1 MARQASTVALRRLL
15 NKSKP
20 AIAMA
25 SHNPLNANLAAE
37 AGFNAVW
44 VSGFELSA
52 SYAVPDASLLPMS
65 THLEMTR
72 SIAQSIP
79 DETFPIVV
87 DVDTGFGNAI
97 NVAYIIP
104 RFEAAGAAA
113 VVIEDK
119 HFPKDSSL
127 RANGRQELVTVEE
140 FQGKIAAA
148 KALSHSMLIIAR
160 TEALIAGLGQEE
172 AQRRARAYVEAGAD
186 AILIHSKKST
196 PEEILSFCRAWP
208 GEQVPLVLVPT
219 SYPQLSFTDIAALG
233 KDYQNDYILD
243 AYNDLGINTSDDI
256 GRAYGGLEPYPKA
269 APEEDQQEATT
280 ASYEN
285 LVNSVAG
292 SIVALDNYS
301 PTERLRDDG
310 RDVADVP
317 ALDKWSDVV
326 ALEWQKY
333 ASGGADL
340 SHVFRTN
347 IQNENTKEII
357 LSALMAMGRTEVP
370 LYPGVTVEVDASGT
384 GQYNNSFFA
393 HLGPYHGAGPAYLL
407 AQH

>member
-25 SHNPLNANLAAE
+25 SHNPLNANLAAK

-72 SIAQSIP
+72 SIAESIQ
-79 DETFPIVV
+79 DENFPIVV

-160 TEALIAGLGQEE
+160 TEALIAGLGQGE

-196 PEEILSFCRAWP
+196 PEEILSFCRA
-208 GEQVPLVLVPT
+208 
-219 SYPQLSFTDIAALG
+219 
-233 KDYQNDYILD
+233 
-243 AYNDLGINTSDDI
+243 
-256 GRAYGGLEPYPKA
+256 
-269 APEEDQQEATT
+269 
-280 ASYEN
+280 
-285 LVNSVAG
+285 
-292 SIVALDNYS
+292 
-301 PTERLRDDG
+301 
-310 RDVADVP
+310 
-317 ALDKWSDVV
+317 
-326 ALEWQKY
+326 
-333 ASGGADL
+333 
-340 SHVFRTN
+340 
-347 IQNENTKEII
+347 
-357 LSALMAMGRTEVP
+357 
-370 LYPGVTVEVDASGT
+370 
-384 GQYNNSFFA
+384 
-393 HLGPYHGAGPAYLL
+393 
-407 AQH
+407 